1 MLQNQNGEADYNV
14 WFHCMM
20 SCSRN
25 VIILGSDTDIWVYCM
40 ALLECG
46 WMENKEGYV
55 EKTLAAEY
63 IHLNTLYFAA
73 LEHPQLSNRSPCAV

>member
-1 MLQNQNGEADYNV
+1 MLQNKNREADYNV

-25 VIILGSDTDIWVYCM
+25 VIVLGSDTDIWVYGM

-46 WMENKEGYV
+46 WMENKDVYV
-55 EKTLAAEY
+55 EKNLLQSMFT
-63 IHLNTLYFAA
+63 
-73 LEHPQLSNRSPCAV
+73 